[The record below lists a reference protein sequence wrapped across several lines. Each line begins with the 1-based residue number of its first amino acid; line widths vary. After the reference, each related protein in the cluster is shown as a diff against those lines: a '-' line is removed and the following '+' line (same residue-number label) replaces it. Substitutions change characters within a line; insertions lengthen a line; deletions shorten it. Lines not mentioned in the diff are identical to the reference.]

1 MGWFRLEGTFKVME
15 SWMVWVGRDLQG
27 HGNMGWF
34 GFKAVWTQKDAQPPI
49 LGCSFSLLLQS
60 VSLSLWTKENL
71 WFLIIGLSWSEC
83 LAIGPNLDQ
92 FKSSF
97 LRFWFFFWSIIYVP
111 ILGAATFLH
120 AFFYWRERK
129 SCIFWLTIQALM
141 TILMSSPATM
151 EAQTLTE
158 I

>member
-1 MGWFRLEGTFKVME
+1 MD
-15 SWMVWVGRDLQG
+15 WVGRDLEG
-27 HGNMGWF
+27 HLVPKPSAWM
-34 GFKAVWTQKDAQPPI
+34 D
-49 LGCSFSLLLQS
+49 LGSRLSEHRRMLSHQSLAALSLLLQS

-151 EAQTLTE
+151 EAHSLRFRRLHLS
-158 I
+158 